1 MSLKRTLR
9 IALRNSKFR
18 VGIGIVTIMA
28 IFALF
33 GPLTT
38 PFDNMGYYPVKFGNT
53 TFPKPTTPSL
63 PPMSQDMVYGPSGVV
78 NVTHYLGTDS
88 FGRDIY
94 AQLTYGMRSS
104 FFIGIVAGGLATLL
118 GLLIGFVA
126 GYKGGW
132 TDEVL
137 MILTNIMLVIPT
149 MALLIIIAAYLP
161 YRGTGIESLIIGL
174 TAWPWAARAVRAQ
187 TLSLKNREFV
197 NLARLS
203 GLSDFKIIFD
213 QIMPNMI
220 SYVFMVFI
228 LQFGGSILAA
238 VGLDFIGLGPTRGMS
253 LGIMLQQAVLWNAIT
268 LGYWWWAIP
277 PGLVI
282 AILITGLY
290 FTNTGLDEVFN
301 PRLRRGGE

>member
-1 MSLKRTLR
+1 MSMRETFR
-9 IALRNSKFR
+9 IALKNPKFK
-18 VGIGIVTIMA
+18 IGITIVFIMA
-28 IFALF
+28 LIALV
-33 GPLTT
+33 GPLLT
-38 PFDNMGYYPVKFGNT
+38 PFDNMGYYPIKFGNT
-53 TFPKPTTPSL
+53 TFSKPTTPSL
-63 PPMSQDMVYGPSGVV
+63 PPMSKDVVYGPEGIV

-104 FFIGIVAGGLATLL
+104 FLVGITAGGLATIL
-118 GLLIGFVA
+118 GLLIGFIA

-132 TDEVL
+132 TDEIL
-137 MILTNIMLVIPT
+137 MMITNIMLVIPT

-161 YRGTGIESLIIGL
+161 YRGVAIESIIIGL
-174 TAWPWAARAVRAQ
+174 TAWPWTARAVRAQ

-197 NLARLS
+197 HLARLS
-203 GLSDFKIIFD
+203 GLSDFKIIFT
-213 QIMPNMI
+213 QIMPNII

-228 LQFGGSILAA
+228 LQFGGAILAA
-238 VGLDFIGLGPTRGMS
+238 VGLDFIGLGPTKGMS

-290 FTNTGLDEVFN
+290 FINTGLDEVFN
-301 PRLRRGGE
+301 PRLRRE

>member
-9 IALRNSKFR
+9 IAMKNPKFK
-18 VGIGIVTIMA
+18 IGIAIITLMA
-28 IFALF
+28 LLAVF
-33 GPLTT
+33 GPLIT
-38 PFDNMGYYPVKFGNT
+38 PFDNMGYYPVRFGNQ
-53 TFPKPTTPSL
+53 TFPRPTTPSL
-63 PPMSQDMVYGPSGVV
+63 PPMSKEVVYGPGTPV

-104 FFIGIVAGGLATLL
+104 LFVGLAAGGLATLL

-132 TDEVL
+132 WDELL
-137 MILTNIMLVIPT
+137 MMLTNIMLVIPT
-149 MALLIIIAAYLP
+149 IALLIIIAAYLP
-161 YRGTGIESLIIGL
+161 YRGIGIESVIIGL

-197 NLARLS
+197 HLARLS
-203 GLSDFKIIFD
+203 GLNDLKIIFG

-228 LQFGGSILAA
+228 LQFGGAILAA

-282 AILITGLY
+282 AVLITGLY
-290 FTNTGLDEVFN
+290 FINTGLDEVFN
-301 PRLRRGGE
+301 PRLRREGE